1 MPQLRGNCGHK
12 KAKWDNHP
20 SCLSCSNCT
29 VDNKCDICISWSEDT
44 WYSAIRRRAYSSRS
58 SRMPRKQDESQRQ
71 ASKASK
77 KSAIDDASSHHDSG
91 AEEALSV
98 RADDVVS
105 NARSDKRHSD
115 RVDDVVS
122 NARSDNRQKGVI
134 PLDTGLENVPSPG
147 SQPPDDSSTGLR
159 ELPGV
164 SSRDDRARH
173 PSSEENTRSGNY
185 SSQRIDYRS
194 SPVRSFSHESG
205 VPGTRSGRVQTSGLR
220 HSAGGVSFSR
230 SGRGRNNQRDKR
242 SRSKSSSFFDSDE
255 SSSARYHSVSSSS
268 RSRSRD
274 RSRRYSRKKKSHRHR
289 SHSRDSY
296 RRKHKRRSRSR
307 SHNDRRSRHRQ
318 ARGRRLSRSRDKRHR
333 SSRSPYLQEKRRRI
347 SHSPSSDKNV
357 VPDVVSGSITDNEFE
372 GESVASPIQ
381 KSVTTSSYR
390 VKDKSSTHRP
400 SESCSVYSEE
410 EDDGKISYAETI
422 EEVFNLL
429 PTSICPRKNDPSI
442 PSKPRSGIDLLNPT
456 EDKESSSLPQSQL
469 IKDILNL
476 VQTYVS
482 DKVKLE
488 PGWTAPVNLERELGT
503 HMKFYKLHNE
513 QFPASI
519 PKVDKDASKLDLS
532 TTGSI
537 NVSSKFLE
545 SMERQARNVIS
556 INSYADLFA
565 TSAFSTMQSDD
576 MDTNMLR
583 RLVQALVNCLKHS
596 TNLSFLMAVELML
609 ARRELA
615 ISGSKILT
623 ESSKDSLRSI
633 PFSVNSLF
641 GGKISEIQKA
651 NSETHQQKLI
661 ADSVSQKPGSSQ
673 SSQFRTPRVPRKK
686 QDSKTDL
693 PRPTRQPQAGRGGS
707 RTFRGRGSMRRDRNV
722 PSRGGASSDRRH

>member
-1 MPQLRGNCGHK
+1 MYLFF
-12 KAKWDNHP
+12 
-20 SCLSCSNCT
+20 T
-29 VDNKCDICISWSEDT
+29 
-44 WYSAIRRRAYSSRS
+44 
-58 SRMPRKQDESQRQ
+58 
-71 ASKASK
+71 
-77 KSAIDDASSHHDSG
+77 
-91 AEEALSV
+91 
-98 RADDVVS
+98 
-105 NARSDKRHSD
+105 
-115 RVDDVVS
+115 
-122 NARSDNRQKGVI
+122 
-134 PLDTGLENVPSPG
+134 
-147 SQPPDDSSTGLR
+147 
-159 ELPGV
+159 
-164 SSRDDRARH
+164 
-173 PSSEENTRSGNY
+173 
-185 SSQRIDYRS
+185 
-194 SPVRSFSHESG
+194 
-205 VPGTRSGRVQTSGLR
+205 
-220 HSAGGVSFSR
+220 R

-242 SRSKSSSFFDSDE
+242 SRSKSSSFFGSDE

-289 SHSRDSY
+289 SRSRDSY

-318 ARGRRLSRSRDKRHR
+318 ARDRKLSHSRDKRHH

-347 SHSPSSDKNV
+347 SRSPSSDKNV

-390 VKDKSSTHRP
+390 VKEKSSTHRL

-442 PSKPRSGIDLLNPT
+442 PSKPRSGIDLLYPT

-476 VQTYVS
+476 VQTCVS

-488 PGWTAPVNLERELGT
+488 PGWTAPVNLEGELGT
-503 HMKFYKLHNE
+503 HMKFNKLHKE
-513 QFPASI
+513 QFPSSI

-565 TSAFSTMQSDD
+565 TCTSAFSTMQSDD

-661 ADSVSQKPGSSQ
+661 AESVSQKPGSSQ
-673 SSQFRTPRVPRKK
+673 SKSSQFRTPRVPRKK
-686 QDSKTDL
+686 QDSKTNL
-693 PRPTRQPQAGRGGS
+693 PRPTRQPQA
-707 RTFRGRGSMRRDRNV
+707 
-722 PSRGGASSDRRH
+722 SRGARSRLYEKGQECPLSWRSLFR

>member
-1 MPQLRGNCGHK
+1 MPQLRGSCGHK

-71 ASKASK
+71 ASK
-77 KSAIDDASSHHDSG
+77 KSAIDDTSSHHDSG

-105 NARSDKRHSD
+105 NARSDKRHSG

-134 PLDTGLENVPSPG
+134 PTDSGLENVPSPG
-147 SQPPDDSSTGLR
+147 SQPPDDSSTGHR
-159 ELPGV
+159 ELPGD

-173 PSSEENTRSGNY
+173 SEENTRSGNR
-185 SSQRIDYRS
+185 SSQRFDNRS
-194 SPVRSFSHESG
+194 SPVRSFSRESG
-205 VPGTRSGRVQTSGLR
+205 VPGTRSGRVQTSGTR
-220 HSAGGVSFSR
+220 HSPGGVSFSR

-242 SRSKSSSFFDSDE
+242 SRSKSSSFFDSDD
-255 SSSARYHSVSSSS
+255 SSSARYSVSSSS

-274 RSRRYSRKKKSHRHR
+274 RSRRYSKKKKSHRHR

-307 SHNDRRSRHRQ
+307 SHSDRRSRHRH
-318 ARGRRLSRSRDKRHR
+318 ARSRKLSRSRDKRRR
-333 SSRSPYLQEKRRRI
+333 SSRSPFLQEKRRRI
-347 SHSPSSDKNV
+347 SHSPSSVK
-357 VPDVVSGSITDNEFE
+357 DVVSGSITDNEFE

-381 KSVTTSSYR
+381 KSVTTSSHR

-429 PTSICPRKNDPSI
+429 PTSICPRKNDPST
-442 PSKPRSGIDLLNPT
+442 PSKPRSGIDLLNPA

-469 IKDILNL
+469 VKDILNL

-488 PGWTAPVNLERELGT
+488 PGWTAPVSLERELGT

-565 TSAFSTMQSDD
+565 TSAFSAMQSDD

-583 RLVQALVNCLKHS
+583 RLVEALVNCLKHS
-596 TNLSFLMAVELML
+596 TNLSVLMAVELML

-623 ESSKDSLRSI
+623 ESSKDSLRSV

-651 NSETHQQKLI
+651 NSETHQQRLI
-661 ADSVSQKPGSSQ
+661 ADSVSQKPGSSQSQ

-686 QDSKTDL
+686 QDSKRDL
-693 PRPTRQPQAGRGGS
+693 PRPARQLQAGRGGS
-707 RTFRGRGSMRRDRNV
+707 RTSRGGGSMRRDRNV